1 MSFIGT
7 NPHHHMRI
15 TGGKDPGSIHN
26 STPSR
31 AGNKMSEP
39 VDDFS
44 WKLVWT
50 PCHWRPAHLHIFRSP
65 LSIVPAWRRSLRW
78 KH

>member
-1 MSFIGT
+1 MPLFLILSAIFEMSFIGT

-44 WKLVWT
+44 WKLV
-50 PCHWRPAHLHIFRSP
+50 
-65 LSIVPAWRRSLRW
+65 
-78 KH
+78 